1 MTSESRASTAKSSL
15 TYHRIIEAFKFG
27 YSWRARLGDPAF
39 VSGMSEVGKIRTDVN
54 AMYSSVF
61 SSFLCR
67 LSHSSEI
74 EPVGGFLSK
83 FTDWLFKLWNLIL
96 EIKSRGPHIYSFKS
110 RSNLYISN
118 DSLKYQYDEYML

>member
-39 VSGMSEVGKIRTDVN
+39 VSGMSEVGKITTDVN

-61 SSFLCR
+61 FSFLCR
-67 LSHSSEI
+67 LKSFI
-74 EPVGGFLSK
+74 SK
-83 FTDWLFKLWNLIL
+83 RAC
-96 EIKSRGPHIYSFKS
+96 RGIFVKVY
-110 RSNLYISN
+110 RLVV
-118 DSLKYQYDEYML
+118 